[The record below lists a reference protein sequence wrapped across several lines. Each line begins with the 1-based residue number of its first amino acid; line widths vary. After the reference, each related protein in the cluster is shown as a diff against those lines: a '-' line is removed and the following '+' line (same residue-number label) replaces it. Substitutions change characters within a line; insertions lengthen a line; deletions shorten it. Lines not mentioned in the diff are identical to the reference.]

1 MARTQRKT
9 AIEAGLK
16 TESPI
21 EEPDVIISPPKV
33 EISHREVRTWK
44 EERTVDDIEDEEIDD
59 VEDDS
64 PEEIQPSPDDP
75 IAKVLSEIAGSRSNW
90 SLQVARLPNYDRDN
104 RTDPKSRRHC
114 GVLSIPDA
122 DYLKEERFL
131 EDLQHKFARGVNGN
145 WFLMCVRR
153 DNRNFAYLPPVC
165 VEPPL
170 PEVMAAK
177 AAETQNGTPINIYNP
192 QTPTVDGFKT
202 FISQAKQ
209 FAELRDLL
217 LPAGFQAAQ
226 PTNQQAPPQTTENA
240 LLTLLNSDDELLAQ
254 ATGKL
259 RKLFRGDGAAA
270 EEKGP
275 WDAVVALLT
284 SPTLPQTL
292 GMLAQQFRQTTGNP
306 APQAQPIEVAP
317 PPMPPDQMMYMRL
330 LHILTA
336 TMRLNADTEPVVD
349 ALIGFIRFFPE
360 HQNDAENLLNT
371 ETQQLL
377 AMLPQFYQPA
387 SEVVGLS
394 HAAEWV
400 EKLKV
405 AYFGEPEEEPKQ

>member
-1 MARTQRKT
+1 MARTAKKT
-9 AIEAGLK
+9 ATEAGLK
-16 TESPI
+16 AESLI
-21 EEPDVIISPPKV
+21 EEPDVITPPSKV

-153 DNRNFAYLPPVC
+153 DNRNFAYLSPVC

-177 AAETQNGTPINIYNP
+177 AAETQNGAPINIYNP
-192 QTPTVDGFKT
+192 QVPTVDGFKQ

-217 LPAGFQAAQ
+217 LPVGFGTAQ
-226 PTNQQAPPQTTENA
+226 PVATNNEPLTDEKA
-240 LLTLLNSDDELLAQ
+240 LLHILNREGDIVDNVAS
-254 ATGKL
+254 KL
-259 RKLFRGDGAAA
+259 KGLMRNGGGGG
-270 EEKGP
+270 EEKNV
-275 WDAVVALLT
+275 WDVVVAALT
-284 SPTLPQTL
+284 SPTLPQTIA
-292 GMLAQQFRQTTGNP
+292 MITQQFRQAAANP
-306 APQAQPIEVAP
+306 APQAQPTEP
-317 PPMPPDQMMYMRL
+317 PPQAIPPDVAAYHRL
-330 LHILTA
+330 LGVITN
-336 TMRLNADTEPVVD
+336 TMRINGDVNIALNALDGFV
-349 ALIGFIRFFPE
+349 ALFPE
-360 HQNDAENLLNT
+360 HSANAEGFLT
-371 ETQQLL
+371 ADTQHLL
-377 AMLPQFYQPA
+377 AMFPSVFPP
-387 SEVVGLS
+387 STEVVGMP
-394 HAAEWV
+394 HAAEWID
-400 EKLKV
+400 KLKA
-405 AYFGEPEEEPKQ
+405 AYLGEEEEPKQ